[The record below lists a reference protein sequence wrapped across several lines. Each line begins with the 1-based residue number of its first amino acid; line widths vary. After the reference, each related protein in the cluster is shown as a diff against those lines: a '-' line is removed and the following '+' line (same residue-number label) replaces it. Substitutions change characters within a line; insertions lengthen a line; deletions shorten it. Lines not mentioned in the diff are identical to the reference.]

1 VLWVKTYTRAHYW
14 SVLCEVRTEM
24 EEPNDGIKIP
34 AATDCVFCEVRAES
48 VETVDRPN
56 ITTERGVPS
65 LWNS

>member
-1 VLWVKTYTRAHYW
+1 
-14 SVLCEVRTEM
+14 M